1 MATLDNSY
9 DDANSHEQESNAPPL
24 TVHIQYLKD
33 VSFEN
38 PNPFKSL
45 QNQEDNPEIN
55 VNISIRVEKMHERTY
70 EVGLQVTAEA
80 ARQSEKIFVAE
91 VDYAGVFTLGDL
103 PEDSEHPVL
112 MIECPRILFPYARQI
127 IANLTREG
135 GYPALS
141 LNPIDFVEMYRQ
153 QLQQQ
158 QEQQKPN

>member
-1 MATLDNSY
+1 MATLDNSL
-9 DDANSHEQESNAPPL
+9 DQTNAQPSDGNNPPL
-24 TVHIQYLKD
+24 TIHVQYLKD

-45 QNQEDNPEIN
+45 QNNVDSPEIN
-55 VNISIRVEKMHERTY
+55 VNISIRVEKMHEKTY
-70 EVGLQVTAEA
+70 EVGLQIAAEA
-80 ARQSEKIFVAE
+80 SRESEKIFVAE
-91 VDYAGVFTLGDL
+91 VDYAGIFSLGDL
-103 PEDSEHPVL
+103 PEDAEHPIL

-127 IANLTREG
+127 IANITREG

-158 QEQQKPN
+158 QASKH